1 MAENKTKPTPVSV
14 EAHIAANATE
24 AQRADAEVLVA
35 LMRGLTGQDPVMWGP
50 SIIGFGAY
58 HYRYASG
65 REGDAALLG
74 FALRKTEFTLYVPAG
89 FEDQE
94 PLLARLGRHKV
105 SKACLYVKRL
115 ADIDLKVLEQLC
127 AASIAEIRRL
137 YPPGG

>member
-1 MAENKTKPTPVSV
+1 MAESKTKPTPVSV
-14 EAHIAANATE
+14 EAHIEATATA

-35 LMRGLTGQDPVMWGP
+35 LMRRLTGHGPVMWGP

-65 REGDAALLG
+65 REGDAALIG

-89 FEDQE
+89 FEGQQ
-94 PLLARLGRHKV
+94 PLLGRLGRHKA

-115 ADIDLKVLEQLC
+115 SDIDLKVLEQLC

-137 YPPGG
+137 HPPDR

>member
-1 MAENKTKPTPVSV
+1 MADNKTKPTPASV
-14 EAHIAANATE
+14 AAHIAATATD

-35 LMRGLTGQDPVMWGP
+35 LMRGLTGEDPVMWGP

-65 REGDAALLG
+65 HEADAALLG

-89 FEDQE
+89 FEGQE
-94 PLLARLGRHKV
+94 LLLAQLGRHKA

-127 AASIAEIRRL
+127 AASIADIRRR
-137 YPPGG
+137 YPSGG

>member
-14 EAHIAANATE
+14 EAHIAARATE

-35 LMRGLTGQDPVMWGP
+35 LLRRLTGQDPVMWGP
-50 SIIGFGAY
+50 SIIGFGVY

-65 REGDAALLG
+65 HEGDAALLG
-74 FALRKTEFTLYVPAG
+74 FALRKTAFALYVPAG
-89 FEDQE
+89 FEGQE
-94 PLLARLGRHKV
+94 PLLARLGRHKA
-105 SKACLYVKRL
+105 SKSCLYVKRL
-115 ADIDLKVLEQLC
+115 SDIDLKVLEQLC